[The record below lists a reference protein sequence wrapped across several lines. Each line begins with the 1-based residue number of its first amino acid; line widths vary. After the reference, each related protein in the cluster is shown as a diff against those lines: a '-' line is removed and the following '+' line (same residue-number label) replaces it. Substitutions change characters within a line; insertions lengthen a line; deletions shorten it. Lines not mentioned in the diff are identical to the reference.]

1 MDERVLITGATGFLG
16 QEVVRRLAMRGGIQ
30 LRALVRSEKAAESLA
45 PFGVEPHRGDLR
57 ETASLVGAAR
67 GIDLVIHLAA
77 VHRGGNLRRTDFWQV
92 NSEGTKRILQESVRS
107 GVRRFVYVSTA
118 GVLGNVRRHRLG
130 TEADAPKPRDLYET
144 TKWRGEQAVRRIA
157 HSDGLEAVIVRPAA
171 VYGPGERRFLKLF
184 RPIAH
189 RRFIVIGSGD
199 HRLHF
204 VHVAD
209 AAEGILA
216 AAETP
221 DARGETFLLADA
233 APIRIGDLVR
243 MVAGALG
250 VPPPAL
256 RIPYAPV
263 YALALAC
270 EGLCRPF
277 GIAPPLYRRR
287 LAFFG
292 TERAYSTEKL
302 ATVTGFRPQ
311 IALATGI
318 PELAAWYRAEKLL

>member
-1 MDERVLITGATGFLG
+1 
-16 QEVVRRLAMRGGIQ
+16 
-30 LRALVRSEKAAESLA
+30 
-45 PFGVEPHRGDLR
+45 
-57 ETASLVGAAR
+57 
-67 GIDLVIHLAA
+67 
-77 VHRGGNLRRTDFWQV
+77 
-92 NSEGTKRILQESVRS
+92 
-107 GVRRFVYVSTA
+107 
-118 GVLGNVRRHRLG
+118 
-130 TEADAPKPRDLYET
+130 
-144 TKWRGEQAVRRIA
+144 
-157 HSDGLEAVIVRPAA
+157 
-171 VYGPGERRFLKLF
+171 
-184 RPIAH
+184 
-189 RRFIVIGSGD
+189 
-199 HRLHF
+199 
-204 VHVAD
+204 VAD